1 MNSNFRNLAIWIIIA
16 LLLVALFNLV
26 QNNPKGSRAT
36 SIEYSKFLSDVD
48 AGNVASA
55 TISGNQVS
63 GTLTGDRPYQ
73 TYMPND
79 PDLVKR
85 LHDKGVRFEAKPAS
99 EDVPSLIGVL
109 VNWFPMLLLIG
120 VWVFFMRQMQSG
132 GGRAMGF
139 GEVAREA

>member
-36 SIEYSKFLSDVD
+36 NIEYSKFLSDVD

-79 PDLVKR
+79 PD
-85 LHDKGVRFEAKPAS
+85 
-99 EDVPSLIGVL
+99 
-109 VNWFPMLLLIG
+109 
-120 VWVFFMRQMQSG
+120 SG
-132 GGRAMGF
+132 
-139 GEVAREA
+139 